1 MFHKV
6 QGSSDYSLD
15 EKNDILVGWERVQ
28 GALWDRIMTREQ
40 MIEELVEY
48 EFTQVTMVEVVQMYI
63 KLQREF
69 MDQTFSDDEIAD
81 RYNDIF
87 GEEEVVH

>member
-1 MFHKV
+1 
-6 QGSSDYSLD
+6 
-15 EKNDILVGWERVQ
+15 
-28 GALWDRIMTREQ
+28 MTREQ

-69 MDQTFSDDEIAD
+69 MDQTFSDDEIKEK
-81 RYNDIF
+81 YNDLF
-87 GEEEVVH
+87 GDAEVVH

>member
-1 MFHKV
+1 
-6 QGSSDYSLD
+6 
-15 EKNDILVGWERVQ
+15 
-28 GALWDRIMTREQ
+28 MTREQ

-48 EFTQVTMVEVVQMYI
+48 EFTHVTMVEVVQMYI

-69 MDQTFSDDEIAD
+69 MDQTFSDDEITD
-81 RYNDIF
+81 RYNEIF